1 MLKNKEN
8 YQFWRSNLMS
18 RKHDSYDYIIIGG
31 GSAGSVLGAR
41 LSEDKDKNVLVLEA
55 GRSDYFWDL
64 FIQMPAALMF
74 PSGNPFY
81 DWRYQTEEEPHMGR
95 KVDHARGKVLGWI
108 KLN

>member
-1 MLKNKEN
+1 M
-8 YQFWRSNLMS
+8 R

-95 KVDHARGKVLGWI
+95 KVDHARGKYLVVQVQSTE
-108 KLN
+108 